1 MTKINL
7 ILGNVEYED
16 KWDIFFNKF
25 KTAINSED
33 LDSIKVMMQNSDL
46 LDKERYINNL
56 IRRKESFALQYGNI
70 KYTYIPRESCGIY
83 DNIFKMIKMNISLDL
98 RMVIGNL
105 LALDQTFK
113 SDAKFK
119 TRTQIEL

>member
-1 MTKINL
+1 
-7 ILGNVEYED
+7 
-16 KWDIFFNKF
+16 
-25 KTAINSED
+25 
-33 LDSIKVMMQNSDL
+33 
-46 LDKERYINNL
+46 
-56 IRRKESFALQYGNI
+56 
-70 KYTYIPRESCGIY
+70 
-83 DNIFKMIKMNISLDL
+83 MNISLDL